1 MGVLRWPGKGQRTQP
16 PTRRSPHQGHNGEQ
30 LVVLLPLVPVV
41 LVGVDGHAVIHG
53 VAQQLLTRLDPGGK
67 TPG

>member
-1 MGVLRWPGKGQRTQP
+1 M
-16 PTRRSPHQGHNGEQ
+16 
-30 LVVLLPLVPVV
+30 VLLPLVPVV